1 MKPSNDSPAFQPL
14 YRQIKALITQSLV
27 AGEWRPGSAIPS
39 EQELARRYNVSQ
51 GTVRTAISELAEE
64 KLVIRYQGRGT
75 FVASHAEERVQFPFL
90 RITPD
95 QGELTQ
101 LTATLVSL
109 TRERADASA
118 RQSLQIGRGASVLRL
133 KRRLTLNGQ
142 DVCFEEIRLP
152 ALLFKGLSEGLVK
165 NHDCMLY
172 SMYESAFGVRALHA
186 NEKLRAVDAIGE
198 VAAQLGLTPRSPV
211 LLVERVAITYGGKP
225 MEWRLSYCDSRLHH
239 YRNQIN

>member
-14 YRQIKALITQSLV
+14 YRQIKVLITQSLV
-27 AGEWRPGSAIPS
+27 AGEWKPGSAIPS

-95 QGELTQ
+95 NGELTA
-101 LTATLVSL
+101 LTATLISL
-109 TRERADASA
+109 QRERADALC
-118 RQSLQIGRGASVLRL
+118 RETLQLGRGATVMLLR
-133 KRRLTLNGQ
+133 RRLSLNGL

-152 ALLFKGLSEGLVK
+152 ALLFKGLSEALVQR
-165 NHDCMLY
+165 HECMLY
-172 SMYESAFGVRALHA
+172 SMYEGAFGVRALHA
-186 NEKLRAVDAIGE
+186 EERIRAVDAMGDTAVHLG
-198 VAAQLGLTPRSPV
+198 VAPGTPL
-211 LLVERVAITYGGKP
+211 LLVDRVASTYGAKP
-225 MEWRLSYCDSRLHH
+225 MEWRLSYCDTRLHH
-239 YRNQIN
+239 YRNRIN